1 MPVWLYAVAVSSVKR
16 RRGPGRTPSVDASQ
30 IAEAVRCVGLREG
43 LTMNAVA
50 EELGVDVTT
59 LYRHVGGVDALRQ
72 LGARLTA
79 PTVDEWP
86 EAEGKTW
93 QEWLSA
99 LARYY
104 RRELRKNPDLVEFAQ
119 TALDPDFRRLEHA
132 VRILVDLGFAAR
144 PASFAHGFL
153 MTTVVGYVQQELRE
167 HELTAQGNSLQARFI
182 RALEV
187 DSDGEQLVRLR
198 EIGLSLADFDS
209 DVAFERFLAYAIDG
223 IAAHPGAPRPR
234 QARSK

>member
-1 MPVWLYAVAVSSVKR
+1 
-16 RRGPGRTPSVDASQ
+16 
-30 IAEAVRCVGLREG
+30 
-43 LTMNAVA
+43 MNAVA

-86 EAEGKTW
+86 EAEGQTW

-119 TALDPDFRRLEHA
+119 TALDPDFQRLEHA
-132 VRILVDLGFAAR
+132 VRILVNLGFTAR
-144 PASFAHGFL
+144 QASFAHGFL
-153 MTTVVGYVQQELRE
+153 MTTVVGYVQQELHE
-167 HELTAQGNSLQARFI
+167 HELTAQGDSLQARFI
-182 RALEV
+182 RALEA
-187 DSDGEQLVRLR
+187 DRNAEQLVQLR
-198 EIGLSLADFDS
+198 EIGLSPDDFDS
-209 DVAFERFLAYAIDG
+209 DVAFERFLTYAIDA
-223 IAAHPGAPRPR
+223 IAAQPGAPRPR